1 MLKSKKIIATRKK
14 YNAIKKYDRQEM
26 EDFLN
31 SIYTYGY
38 KIGRIEVI
46 EYIAEKF
53 NSDDFRNALKTIKG
67 FGKIRVDKIINAIN
81 EIINSISK
89 EGSELNE

>member
-1 MLKSKKIIATRKK
+1 MLKSKKILTTRKK
-14 YNAIKKYDRQEM
+14 YNAVKKYDRQEM

-31 SIYTYGY
+31 NIYATGY

-46 EYIAEKF
+46 NYINEQF
-53 NSDDFRNALKTIKG
+53 NSDNFRNALKTIKG
-67 FGKIRVDKIINAIN
+67 FGKIRIDKIINAIN

-89 EGSELNE
+89 EGMN